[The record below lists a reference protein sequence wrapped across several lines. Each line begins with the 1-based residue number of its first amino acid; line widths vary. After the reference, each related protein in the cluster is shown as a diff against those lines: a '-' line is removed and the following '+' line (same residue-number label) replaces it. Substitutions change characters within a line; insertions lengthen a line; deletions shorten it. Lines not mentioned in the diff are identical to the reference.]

1 MGSGNT
7 ELTHPALVLCLL
19 KLEKKNYR
27 REELRQRDTQLKRK
41 VRMSC

>member
-7 ELTHPALVLCLL
+7 EVTHPCSLL
-19 KLEKKNYR
+19 AEIEKKNYR

-41 VRMSC
+41 VRMSR